1 MKRFIIAA
9 LAVTML
15 TACKNETSEKSVKKE
30 DEKGKTL
37 SPINDSIL
45 GQSVIYEA
53 NIRQYS
59 PEGIFNEFTKDI
71 PQLKEL
77 GVKVI
82 WLMPVYPIS
91 SVKRKAADGRF
102 AEEIEDPKEREKIL
116 GSYYAI
122 SDYTGINPEFGT
134 LEDFQEL
141 VKTAHGNGMYVILDW
156 VANHTGWD
164 HVWIEEHPEFYTKN
178 ENGEI
183 IDPINPD
190 TGESWGWTDVADLN
204 YDNKALWTEMRKDMR
219 YWVEEQNIDG
229 FRCDVAGEVPTE
241 FWESAVEEM
250 KQVKP
255 IFMLAESEDKD
266 LFEKAFD
273 MGYNWEGHHI
283 LNAIAQGKQNA
294 KDLSDYMKKID
305 TTYQEDD
312 YLMNFVTNHDENS
325 WNGTVNER
333 MGNAA
338 EVMTALS
345 FTLPGMPLIYSG
357 QEYDMQKRLRFF
369 EKDTIV
375 FGNLPYNSSTKIL
388 SELILQKK
396 WPPWYEIL
404 VLMFQKEVA
413 ERIIAKTNTKQFS
426 RLTVL
431 SNWRMDIKKHFD
443 ISNNCFF
450 PKPKVTS
457 TVLSFKPK
465 KNFKFTLNDP
475 KNLEKVT
482 RILFSNRRK
491 MINKNFNKL
500 FEKNKDVAKKLN
512 IDLSKRAGELNCEM
526 FYKIAAEYEHLFY

>member
-59 PEGIFNEFTKDI
+59 PEGTFNEFTKDI

-369 EKDTIV
+369 EKDTIPHKQNKFWPILSKLGTLKNESPALDGSKTEAGYSTIKNSDEDV
-375 FGNLPYNSSTKIL
+375 IFSFKRQQNDDEVIFIGNLSDR
-388 SELILQKK
+388 KK
-396 WPPWYEIL
+396 E
-404 VLMFQKEVA
+404 F
-413 ERIIAKTNTKQFS
+413 
-426 RLTVL
+426 
-431 SNWRMDIKKHFD
+431 
-443 ISNNCFF
+443 
-450 PKPKVTS
+450 
-457 TVLSFKPK
+457 
-465 KNFKFTLNDP
+465 
-475 KNLEKVT
+475 
-482 RILFSNRRK
+482 
-491 MINKNFNKL
+491 
-500 FEKNKDVAKKLN
+500 N
-512 IDLSKRAGELNCEM
+512 IDLEGQFIDYMNNEKVFVIEKNQKFQFSPWE
-526 FYKIAAEYEHLFY
+526 YKILIIQ

>member
-59 PEGIFNEFTKDI
+59 PEGTFNEFTKDI

-204 YDNKALWTEMRKDMR
+204 YDNKELWTEMRKDMR

-369 EKDTIV
+369 EKDTIPHKQNKFWPILSKLGTLKNESPALDGSKTKAGYSTIKNSEEDV
-375 FGNLPYNSSTKIL
+375 IFSFKRQQNDDEVIFIGNLSDR
-388 SELILQKK
+388 KK
-396 WPPWYEIL
+396 E
-404 VLMFQKEVA
+404 F
-413 ERIIAKTNTKQFS
+413 
-426 RLTVL
+426 
-431 SNWRMDIKKHFD
+431 
-443 ISNNCFF
+443 
-450 PKPKVTS
+450 
-457 TVLSFKPK
+457 
-465 KNFKFTLNDP
+465 
-475 KNLEKVT
+475 
-482 RILFSNRRK
+482 
-491 MINKNFNKL
+491 
-500 FEKNKDVAKKLN
+500 N
-512 IDLSKRAGELNCEM
+512 IDLEGQFIDYMNNEKVFVIEKNQKFQFSPWE
-526 FYKIAAEYEHLFY
+526 YKILIIQ

>member
-59 PEGIFNEFTKDI
+59 PEGTFNEFTKDI

-266 LFEKAFD
+266 LFEKVAD
-273 MGYNWEGHHI
+273 
-283 LNAIAQGKQNA
+283 
-294 KDLSDYMKKID
+294 
-305 TTYQEDD
+305 
-312 YLMNFVTNHDENS
+312 
-325 WNGTVNER
+325 
-333 MGNAA
+333 
-338 EVMTALS
+338 
-345 FTLPGMPLIYSG
+345 
-357 QEYDMQKRLRFF
+357 LRF
-369 EKDTIV
+369 
-375 FGNLPYNSSTKIL
+375 
-388 SELILQKK
+388 
-396 WPPWYEIL
+396 L
-404 VLMFQKEVA
+404 VE
-413 ERIIAKTNTKQFS
+413 
-426 RLTVL
+426 
-431 SNWRMDIKKHFD
+431 
-443 ISNNCFF
+443 
-450 PKPKVTS
+450 PKVPL
-457 TVLSFKPK
+457 V
-465 KNFKFTLNDP
+465 
-475 KNLEKVT
+475 
-482 RILFSNRRK
+482 
-491 MINKNFNKL
+491 
-500 FEKNKDVAKKLN
+500 
-512 IDLSKRAGELNCEM
+512 
-526 FYKIAAEYEHLFY
+526 

>member
-59 PEGIFNEFTKDI
+59 PEGTFNEFTKDI

-164 HVWIEEHPEFYTKN
+164 HVWIKEHPEFYTKN

-204 YDNKALWTEMRKDMR
+204 YDNKELWTEMRKDMR

-369 EKDTIV
+369 EKDTIPHQQNKFWPILSKLGTLKNESPALDGSKTKAGYSTIKNSEEDV
-375 FGNLPYNSSTKIL
+375 IFSFKRQQNDDEVIFIGNLSDR
-388 SELILQKK
+388 KK
-396 WPPWYEIL
+396 E
-404 VLMFQKEVA
+404 F
-413 ERIIAKTNTKQFS
+413 
-426 RLTVL
+426 
-431 SNWRMDIKKHFD
+431 
-443 ISNNCFF
+443 
-450 PKPKVTS
+450 
-457 TVLSFKPK
+457 
-465 KNFKFTLNDP
+465 
-475 KNLEKVT
+475 
-482 RILFSNRRK
+482 
-491 MINKNFNKL
+491 
-500 FEKNKDVAKKLN
+500 N
-512 IDLSKRAGELNCEM
+512 IDLEGQFIDYMNNEKVFVIEKNQKFQFSPWE
-526 FYKIAAEYEHLFY
+526 YKILIIQ

>member
-9 LAVTML
+9 LAVSML
-15 TACKNETSEKSVKKE
+15 AACKNEASEDSIKKE
-30 DEKGKTL
+30 DEKAQIL
-37 SPINDSIL
+37 APINDSIL

-59 PEGIFNEFTKDI
+59 PEGTFNEFTKDI

-91 SVKRKAADGRF
+91 SVKRKATDGRF
-102 AEEIEDPKEREKIL
+102 AEEIEDAKEREKIL

-134 LEDFQEL
+134 LEDFQKL
-141 VKTAHGNGMYVILDW
+141 VKTAHDNNIYVILDW

-164 HVWIEEHPEFYTKN
+164 HVWIDEHPEFYTKN
-178 ENGEI
+178 EAGEI

-204 YDNKALWTEMRKDMR
+204 YDNKGLWTEMRKEMR

-241 FWESAVEEM
+241 FWESAVKEI

-266 LFEKAFD
+266 LFEEAFD

-283 LNAIAQGKQNA
+283 LNAIAKGEKNA
-294 KDLSDYMKKID
+294 KDLSDYLKKID
-305 TTYQEDD
+305 TTYKEDD

-325 WNGTVNER
+325 WSGSINER
-333 MGNAA
+333 MGDAA
-338 EVMTALS
+338 EVMTALT
-345 FTLPGMPLIYSG
+345 FTMPGMPLIYSG

-369 EKDTIV
+369 EKDTIPHQKNK
-375 FGNLPYNSSTKIL
+375 FWPILSKLGKLKNKNLALEGSKTPAKFLKIENSNESTIFSFEREKDADKIIFIGNLSDTSSSFSINLEGNFIDYMNNEKVFVIDKNQKIEFSPWEYKIL
-388 SELILQKK
+388 
-396 WPPWYEIL
+396 
-404 VLMFQKEVA
+404 
-413 ERIIAKTNTKQFS
+413 IIQ
-426 RLTVL
+426 
-431 SNWRMDIKKHFD
+431 
-443 ISNNCFF
+443 
-450 PKPKVTS
+450 
-457 TVLSFKPK
+457 
-465 KNFKFTLNDP
+465 
-475 KNLEKVT
+475 
-482 RILFSNRRK
+482 
-491 MINKNFNKL
+491 
-500 FEKNKDVAKKLN
+500 
-512 IDLSKRAGELNCEM
+512 
-526 FYKIAAEYEHLFY
+526 

>member
-9 LAVTML
+9 LAVSML
-15 TACKNETSEKSVKKE
+15 AACKNETSGKQVKIQ
-30 DEKGKTL
+30 DEKAQKL
-37 SPINDSIL
+37 APINDSIL

-59 PEGIFNEFTKDI
+59 PEGTFNEFTKDI

-102 AEEIEDPKEREKIL
+102 AEDIEDPVEREKIL

-141 VKTAHGNGMYVILDW
+141 VKTAHENGMYVILDW

-164 HVWIEEHPEFYTKN
+164 HVWIKEHPEFYTQN
-178 ENGEI
+178 EDGEI
-183 IDPINPD
+183 IDPINSE
-190 TGESWGWTDVADLN
+190 TGESWGWDDVADLN
-204 YDNKALWTEMRKDMR
+204 YDNKELWKEMRKDMR
-219 YWVEEQNIDG
+219 YWVEIQNIDG

-241 FWESAVEEM
+241 FWEFAV
-250 KQVKP
+250 KDLKKVKP

-266 LFEKAFD
+266 LFKEAFD

-305 TTYQEDD
+305 STYEDDD

-325 WNGTVNER
+325 WNGSVKER
-333 MGNAA
+333 MGDAA
-338 EVMTALS
+338 EVMTALT
-345 FTLPGMPLIYSG
+345 FTLPGIPLIYSG

-369 EKDTIV
+369 EKDTIPHQKNK
-375 FGNLPYNSSTKIL
+375 FWPILSKLGELKNENPALDGSKTPAEFIEIQNSDEESIFSFQRKKGNKSIFFIGNLTDETRSFTVSIEGDFIDYLNNEKDFVLKKGKKIRFNAWEYKIL
-388 SELILQKK
+388 
-396 WPPWYEIL
+396 
-404 VLMFQKEVA
+404 
-413 ERIIAKTNTKQFS
+413 
-426 RLTVL
+426 
-431 SNWRMDIKKHFD
+431 IK
-443 ISNNCFF
+443 
-450 PKPKVTS
+450 
-457 TVLSFKPK
+457 
-465 KNFKFTLNDP
+465 
-475 KNLEKVT
+475 
-482 RILFSNRRK
+482 
-491 MINKNFNKL
+491 
-500 FEKNKDVAKKLN
+500 
-512 IDLSKRAGELNCEM
+512 
-526 FYKIAAEYEHLFY
+526 

>member
-9 LAVTML
+9 LAVSML
-15 TACKNETSEKSVKKE
+15 AACKNEASKDSVKKE
-30 DEKGKTL
+30 DEKAQIL
-37 SPINDSIL
+37 APINDSLL

-59 PEGIFNEFTKDI
+59 PEGTFNEFTKDI

-102 AEEIEDPKEREKIL
+102 AEEIEDATEREKIL

-134 LEDFQEL
+134 LEDFQKL
-141 VKTAHGNGMYVILDW
+141 VKTAHDNDIYVILDW

-164 HVWIEEHPEFYTKN
+164 HVWIDEHPEFYTKN
-178 ENGEI
+178 EAGEI
-183 IDPINPD
+183 IDPINPEN
-190 TGESWGWTDVADLN
+190 GESWGWTDVADLN
-204 YDNKALWTEMRKDMR
+204 YDNKELWTEMRKEMR

-241 FWESAVEEM
+241 FWESAVKEI

-266 LFEKAFD
+266 LFEEAFD

-283 LNAIAQGKQNA
+283 LNAIAKGEKNA
-294 KDLSDYMKKID
+294 EDLGDYLKKID

-325 WNGTVNER
+325 WSGSINER
-333 MGNAA
+333 MGDAA
-338 EVMTALS
+338 EIMTALT
-345 FTLPGMPLIYSG
+345 FTMPGMPLIYSG

-369 EKDTIV
+369 EKDTIPHQKNKFWPILSKLGKLKNKNLALDGSKTPAKFLKV
-375 FGNLPYNSSTKIL
+375 ENSNESTIFSFEREKDADKIIFIGNLSDTSSSFSINLEGNFIDYMNNEKVFVIDKNQKIEFSPWEYKIL
-388 SELILQKK
+388 
-396 WPPWYEIL
+396 
-404 VLMFQKEVA
+404 
-413 ERIIAKTNTKQFS
+413 IIQ
-426 RLTVL
+426 
-431 SNWRMDIKKHFD
+431 
-443 ISNNCFF
+443 
-450 PKPKVTS
+450 
-457 TVLSFKPK
+457 
-465 KNFKFTLNDP
+465 
-475 KNLEKVT
+475 
-482 RILFSNRRK
+482 
-491 MINKNFNKL
+491 
-500 FEKNKDVAKKLN
+500 
-512 IDLSKRAGELNCEM
+512 
-526 FYKIAAEYEHLFY
+526 

>member
-9 LAVTML
+9 LAVSML
-15 TACKNETSEKSVKKE
+15 AACKNEASEDSIKKE
-30 DEKGKTL
+30 DEKAQIL
-37 SPINDSIL
+37 APINDSIL

-59 PEGIFNEFTKDI
+59 PEGTFNEFTEDI

-102 AEEIEDPKEREKIL
+102 AEEIEDAKEREKIL

-141 VKTAHGNGMYVILDW
+141 VKTAHDNDIYVILDW

-164 HVWIEEHPEFYTKN
+164 HVWIDEHPEFYTKN
-178 ENGEI
+178 EAGEI

-204 YDNKALWTEMRKDMR
+204 YDNKELWTEMRKEMR

-241 FWESAVEEM
+241 FWESAVKEI

-266 LFEKAFD
+266 LFEEAFD

-283 LNAIAQGKQNA
+283 LNAIAKGEKNA
-294 KDLSDYMKKID
+294 KDLSDYLKKID
-305 TTYQEDD
+305 TTYQKDD

-325 WNGTVNER
+325 WSGSVNER
-333 MGNAA
+333 MGDAA
-338 EVMTALS
+338 EVMTALT
-345 FTLPGMPLIYSG
+345 FTMPGMPLIYSG

-369 EKDTIV
+369 EKDTIPHQKNKFWPILSKLGSLKNSSIALDGSKTSANYIEIENSKENAIFSFKRAQGDDKV
-375 FGNLPYNSSTKIL
+375 IFIGNLTDQEKSFTVDLKGEFIDYMNNEKVFVIEENQKFQFSPWEYKIL
-388 SELILQKK
+388 
-396 WPPWYEIL
+396 
-404 VLMFQKEVA
+404 
-413 ERIIAKTNTKQFS
+413 IIQ
-426 RLTVL
+426 
-431 SNWRMDIKKHFD
+431 
-443 ISNNCFF
+443 
-450 PKPKVTS
+450 
-457 TVLSFKPK
+457 
-465 KNFKFTLNDP
+465 
-475 KNLEKVT
+475 
-482 RILFSNRRK
+482 
-491 MINKNFNKL
+491 
-500 FEKNKDVAKKLN
+500 
-512 IDLSKRAGELNCEM
+512 
-526 FYKIAAEYEHLFY
+526 

>member
-369 EKDTIV
+369 EKDTIPHQQNKFWPILSKLGTLKNESPALDGSKTKAGYSTIKNSEEDV
-375 FGNLPYNSSTKIL
+375 IFSFKRQQNDDEVIFIGNLSDR
-388 SELILQKK
+388 KK
-396 WPPWYEIL
+396 E
-404 VLMFQKEVA
+404 F
-413 ERIIAKTNTKQFS
+413 
-426 RLTVL
+426 
-431 SNWRMDIKKHFD
+431 
-443 ISNNCFF
+443 
-450 PKPKVTS
+450 
-457 TVLSFKPK
+457 
-465 KNFKFTLNDP
+465 
-475 KNLEKVT
+475 
-482 RILFSNRRK
+482 
-491 MINKNFNKL
+491 
-500 FEKNKDVAKKLN
+500 N
-512 IDLSKRAGELNCEM
+512 IDLEGQFIDYMNNEKVFVIEKNQKFQFSPWE
-526 FYKIAAEYEHLFY
+526 YKILIIQ

>member
-59 PEGIFNEFTKDI
+59 PEGTFNEFTKDI

-273 MGYNWEGHHI
+273 
-283 LNAIAQGKQNA
+283 IA
-294 KDLSDYMKKID
+294 DR
-305 TTYQEDD
+305 
-312 YLMNFVTNHDENS
+312 TNLKLWS
-325 WNGTVNER
+325 LG
-333 MGNAA
+333 
-338 EVMTALS
+338 
-345 FTLPGMPLIYSG
+345 
-357 QEYDMQKRLRFF
+357 
-369 EKDTIV
+369 
-375 FGNLPYNSSTKIL
+375 
-388 SELILQKK
+388 
-396 WPPWYEIL
+396 L
-404 VLMFQKEVA
+404 VLGKA
-413 ERIIAKTNTKQFS
+413 INRK
-426 RLTVL
+426 
-431 SNWRMDIKKHFD
+431 NWG
-443 ISNNCFF
+443 
-450 PKPKVTS
+450 
-457 TVLSFKPK
+457 
-465 KNFKFTLNDP
+465 
-475 KNLEKVT
+475 
-482 RILFSNRRK
+482 
-491 MINKNFNKL
+491 
-500 FEKNKDVAKKLN
+500 KKL
-512 IDLSKRAGELNCEM
+512 IMRLLVRK
-526 FYKIAAEYEHLFY
+526 